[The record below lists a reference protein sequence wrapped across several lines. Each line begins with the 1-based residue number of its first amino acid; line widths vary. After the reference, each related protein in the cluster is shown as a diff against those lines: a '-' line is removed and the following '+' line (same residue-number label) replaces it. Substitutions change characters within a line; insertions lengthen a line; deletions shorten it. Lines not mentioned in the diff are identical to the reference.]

1 MTGWR
6 SGVAASAAGEGGW
19 GAGMVA
25 NVTGADPVDVRAHR
39 RRWYALVLL
48 CAAFS
53 MVILDST
60 IVYVALP
67 SIQHALGFSA
77 AGVQWVIT
85 VYLLT
90 FAGLLLLGGRTADLV
105 GRRTVFMVGVA
116 LFTLAS
122 LGCALAPSAGVLLAA
137 RAGQGVAAAM
147 LTPAALAL
155 LITTFVEEA
164 ERNRA
169 LGIWGAIGGVG
180 ATAGLLVGGPITDGL
195 GWEWIFLINV
205 PVGLVLLAASPV
217 LLRDSRQQPR
227 QRAYDP
233 AGAVTITAGLV
244 VFVYAIVEAPA
255 TGWAQ
260 ARTIGLLVAA
270 AALIM
275 LFVLVES
282 GAPVPLVRLGIFR
295 SPVLAGGNLL
305 IVTMGMTVDAV
316 LFTLTLYTQEVLHY
330 SAVGFGLMMA
340 AMTAVSVVG
349 SYAGQALVTG
359 VGVQRVAVVGTAL
372 VGVGCLLLTRI
383 SVHASFLADLLP
395 ALVVFGLGLGGAFVA
410 ANVAA
415 LSGVAEQES
424 GVASGV
430 ANTSFHIGGA
440 LGVAVASTVAASNAD
455 AMLVKPGQAPLSAM
469 ELTSGY
475 RSAFVAA
482 VTIAVVALLVALTLL
497 RSHRAVPAR
506 SAVGDE
512 GHAPEQ

>member
-1 MTGWR
+1 
-6 SGVAASAAGEGGW
+6 
-19 GAGMVA
+19 MVA

-53 MVILDST
+53 MVVLDST

-67 SIQHALGFSA
+67 SIQQALGFSA

-137 RAGQGVAAAM
+137 RVVQGVAAAM

-155 LITTFVEEA
+155 LITTFAEGA

-180 ATAGLLVGGPITDGL
+180 ATAGLLVGGPITDGF

-217 LLRDSRQQPR
+217 LLRDSRQEPGQH
-227 QRAYDP
+227 AYDP
-233 AGAVTITAGLV
+233 AGAVTITAGLI
-244 VFVYAIVEAPA
+244 VFVYAIVGAPVA
-255 TGWAQ
+255 GWAS
-260 ARTIGLLVAA
+260 ARTVGLLAA
-270 AALIM
+270 AATLIM

-282 GAPVPLVRLGIFR
+282 RAPVPLVRLGLFR
-295 SPVLAGGNLL
+295 SPVRAGGNLV
-305 IVTMGMTVDAV
+305 IVTMGMTVDA
-316 LFTLTLYTQEVLHY
+316 
-330 SAVGFGLMMA
+330 
-340 AMTAVSVVG
+340 VVG

-359 VGVQRVAVVGTAL
+359 VGVHPVAVVGTAL

-395 ALVVFGLGLGGAFVA
+395 ALVVFGLGLGSAFVA

-415 LSGVAEQES
+415 LADVAEQES
-424 GVASGV
+424 GLASGV

-440 LGVAVASTVAASNAD
+440 LGVAVAGTVAASNAD
-455 AMLVKPGQAPLSAM
+455 AMLVKPGQAPLSVQ

-497 RSHRAVPAR
+497 HSHRAVPPR
-506 SAVGDE
+506 STMGDE
-512 GHAPEQ
+512 GHARGQ

>member
-1 MTGWR
+1 IGDARMIAKTTGTDR
-6 SGVAASAAGEGGW
+6 
-19 GAGMVA
+19 
-25 NVTGADPVDVRAHR
+25 VDVRAHR

-67 SIQHALGFSA
+67 SIQPPLGFSA
-77 AGVQWVIT
+77 GGVQWVIT

-122 LGCALAPSAGVLLAA
+122 LGCALAPS
-137 RAGQGVAAAM
+137 AAM

-217 LLRDSRQQPR
+217 LLRDSRQEPG

-233 AGAVTITAGLV
+233 AGAVTITAGLI
-244 VFVYAIVEAPA
+244 VFVYAIVEAPV
-255 TGWAQ
+255 TGWISGRA
-260 ARTIGLLVAA
+260 IGLLVAA
-270 AALIM
+270 AALIA
-275 LFVLVES
+275 LFVLVEYR
-282 GAPVPLVRLGIFR
+282 APVPLVRLGIFR

-330 SAVGFGLMMA
+330 SAVQFGLMMA

-359 VGVQRVAVVGTAL
+359 LGVRRVAVVGTAL

-395 ALVVFGLGLGGAFVA
+395 ALVVFGLGLGSAFVA

-415 LSGVAEQES
+415 LADVAEQES
-424 GVASGV
+424 GLASGV
-430 ANTSFHIGGA
+430 ANTSFHIGAA

-455 AMLVKPGQAPLSAM
+455 AMLVKPGQAPLSVQ
-469 ELTSGY
+469 ELTNGY

-482 VTIAVVALLVALTLL
+482 VTIALVALLAALTLL
-497 RSHRAVPAR
+497 RSHRVVPPR

-512 GHAPEQ
+512 GHAPGQ

>member
-1 MTGWR
+1 
-6 SGVAASAAGEGGW
+6 
-19 GAGMVA
+19 MVA

-53 MVILDST
+53 MVVLDST

-67 SIQHALGFSA
+67 SIQQALGFSA

-137 RAGQGVAAAM
+137 RVVQGVAAAM

-155 LITTFVEEA
+155 LITTFAGGA

-180 ATAGLLVGGPITDGL
+180 ATAGLLVGGPITDGF

-217 LLRDSRQQPR
+217 LRDSRQEPGQH
-227 QRAYDP
+227 AYDP
-233 AGAVTITAGLV
+233 AGAVTITAGLI
-244 VFVYAIVEAPA
+244 VFVYAIVGAPVA
-255 TGWAQ
+255 GWAS
-260 ARTIGLLVAA
+260 ARTVGLLAA
-270 AALIM
+270 AATLIM

-282 GAPVPLVRLGIFR
+282 RAPVPLVRLGLFR
-295 SPVLAGGNLL
+295 SPVRAGGNLV

-330 SAVGFGLMMA
+330 SAVQFGLMMA

-359 VGVQRVAVVGTAL
+359 VGVHPVAVVGTAL

-395 ALVVFGLGLGGAFVA
+395 ALVVFGLGLGSLRGRQRGRAGRRRRA
-410 ANVAA
+410 
-415 LSGVAEQES
+415 GV
-424 GVASGV
+424 GVGLRGRQHLVPHRRRAR
-430 ANTSFHIGGA
+430 GG
-440 LGVAVASTVAASNAD
+440 GGRHRCRVQCRRD
-455 AMLVKPGQAPLSAM
+455 AGQAGAGAAVGAGADQRLPLSLRCRGDDRRGRAAGRTHLAPQPPCS
-469 ELTSGY
+469 LT
-475 RSAFVAA
+475 
-482 VTIAVVALLVALTLL
+482 TLDYG
-497 RSHRAVPAR
+497 R
-506 SAVGDE
+506 
-512 GHAPEQ
+512 

>member
-1 MTGWR
+1 
-6 SGVAASAAGEGGW
+6 
-19 GAGMVA
+19 MVA
-25 NVTGADPVDVRAHR
+25 NMTGADPVDVGAHR

-105 GRRTVFMVGVA
+105 GRRAVFMVGVA

-137 RAGQGVAAAM
+137 RAVQGVAAAM

-217 LLRDSRQQPR
+217 LLRESRQEPG

-233 AGAVTITAGLV
+233 AGAATITAGLI

-260 ARTIGLLVAA
+260 APTIGLLVAA
-270 AALIM
+270 ATLIL

-282 GAPVPLVRLGIFR
+282 RAPVPLVRLGIFR

-316 LFTLTLYTQEVLHY
+316 LFTLTLFTQEVLHY
-330 SAVGFGLMMA
+330 SAVQFGLMMA

-383 SVHASFLADLLP
+383 SVHASFLRGRQRRRAGRRRRAGVGVGLRGRQH
-395 ALVVFGLGLGGAFVA
+395 LVPRRRCARGG
-410 ANVAA
+410 
-415 LSGVAEQES
+415 
-424 GVASGV
+424 
-430 ANTSFHIGGA
+430 GGQHRRR
-440 LGVAVASTVAASNAD
+440 VQCRRD
-455 AMLVKPGQAPLSAM
+455 AGQAGAGAAVGAGAHQRLPLS
-469 ELTSGY
+469 LRRGGDD
-475 RSAFVAA
+475 RRGRAA
-482 VTIAVVALLVALTLL
+482 GRAHLAPHPPCRPTTLGCG
-497 RSHRAVPAR
+497 R
-506 SAVGDE
+506 
-512 GHAPEQ
+512 

>member
-1 MTGWR
+1 MIAKTTGTDR
-6 SGVAASAAGEGGW
+6 
-19 GAGMVA
+19 
-25 NVTGADPVDVRAHR
+25 VDVRAHR

-137 RAGQGVAAAM
+137 RVVQGVAAAL

-155 LITTFVEEA
+155 LITTFVEAA

-195 GWEWIFLINV
+195 GWEWIFLINL

-217 LLRDSRQQPR
+217 LLRDSRQEPG

-233 AGAVTITAGLV
+233 AGAVTITAGLI
-244 VFVYAIVEAPA
+244 VFVYAIVEAPV
-255 TGWAQ
+255 TGWISG
-260 ARTIGLLVAA
+260 RTIGLLVAA
-270 AALIM
+270 AALIA
-275 LFVLVES
+275 LFVLVEYR
-282 GAPVPLVRLGIFR
+282 APVPLVRLGIFR

-330 SAVGFGLMMA
+330 SAVQFGLMMA

-359 VGVQRVAVVGTAL
+359 LGVNRVAVVGTAL

-395 ALVVFGLGLGGAFVA
+395 ALVVFGLGLGSAFVA

-415 LSGVAEQES
+415 LADVAEQES
-424 GVASGV
+424 GLASGV
-430 ANTSFHIGGA
+430 ANTSFHIGAA

-455 AMLVKPGQAPLSAM
+455 AMLVKPGQAPLSVQ
-469 ELTSGY
+469 ELTNGY

-482 VTIAVVALLVALTLL
+482 VTIALVALLAALTLL
-497 RSHRAVPAR
+497 RSHRVVPPR

-512 GHAPEQ
+512 GHAPGQ